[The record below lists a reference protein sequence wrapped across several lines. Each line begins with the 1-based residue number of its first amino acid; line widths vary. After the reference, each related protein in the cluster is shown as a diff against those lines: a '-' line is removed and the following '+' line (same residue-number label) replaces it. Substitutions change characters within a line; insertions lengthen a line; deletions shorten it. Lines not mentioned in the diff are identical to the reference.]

1 MFRVGFLQM
10 HQLDLVFLSKL
21 AVPALVWL
29 FRPFTFSVTINP
41 GSVCHPVFISYW
53 SPLFSVPASPI
64 SWVFLMTPPYPSVG
78 SSAVTVLPSGLD

>member
-1 MFRVGFLQM
+1 M

-21 AVPALVWL
+21 AVPALVWP

-41 GSVCHPVFISYW
+41 GSVCHPVFVSYR

-64 SWVFLMTPPYPSVG
+64 SWVFLVTPLYLSVG
-78 SSAVTVLPSGLD
+78 LSAATVLPLGLD